1 MTNLESR
8 FNEWSNSPGDF
19 LYSPSNF
26 GLLLL
31 KRWQLLLLLLLERG
45 RLSQVGVRPP
55 FRQRPP
61 VGEDDEEQGW
71 DEEEADEGLE
81 HRDEALDVVVVAVV
95 ILFLLLL
102 LIFNLIWNIDR
113 PLKVTTSEV
122 FALKKLALP

>member
-1 MTNLESR
+1 MA
-8 FNEWSNSPGDF
+8 PVF
-19 LYSPSNF
+19 LDGGAF
-26 GLLLL
+26 FEEVVEV
-31 KRWQLLLLLLLERG
+31 ER
-45 RLSQVGVRPP
+45 
-55 FRQRPP
+55 
-61 VGEDDEEQGW
+61 